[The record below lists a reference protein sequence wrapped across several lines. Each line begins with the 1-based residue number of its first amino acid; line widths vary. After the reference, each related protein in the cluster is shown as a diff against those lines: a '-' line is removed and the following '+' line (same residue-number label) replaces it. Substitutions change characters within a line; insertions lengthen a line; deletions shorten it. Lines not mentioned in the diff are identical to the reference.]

1 MRTTTHHAAI
11 GLALNPSAPDAGDL
25 TRYVEEVEQ
34 DGIAGIEQDIGE
46 DENAAALVKVL
57 ADASRSGL
65 IQLIA
70 NGRALDPDRDLQAR
84 QAFEALASA
93 ADRLSARR
101 QELVM
106 EEAES
111 RLEDRI
117 EQARA
122 A

>member
-1 MRTTTHHAAI
+1 MQHFTAI
-11 GLALNPSAPDAGDL
+11 GLASSPSPADDGDL
-25 TRYVEEVEQ
+25 TPYVEEVEQ

-84 QAFEALASA
+84 QAFEALADA